1 MKTFLIASSVLLF
14 AAAVSAQQVRNVSD
28 KKDVPRPQSA
38 SSVQANKPD
47 DARRTEAALYML
59 KKQYA
64 EAADLFRQLLK
75 ENPKDAFLWNQLGI
89 AYQQQAPHPDSE
101 YLAQAVKCYEKAIK
115 ADKTNSA
122 YLNNMG
128 TAYNDQ
134 RKYSKAIRA
143 YRRAIEIDT
152 TNATYFCNL
161 GMSYLST
168 KHLEEAQAA
177 FHNALAIDPEIF
189 TRSGHTGVILRDPS
203 VTDHALLYFLL
214 AKSFASDG
222 NAERCVYYLRKSVD
236 EGYTE
241 LPKVKSD
248 PAFAR
253 VSNDPH
259 FRDLVGLPAL
269 PAVQPKSQG
278 LL

>member
-38 SSVQANKPD
+38 SSVQANKPE
-47 DARRTEAALYML
+47 DARLTQASTYMVN
-59 KKQYA
+59 KQYA
-64 EAADLFRQLLK
+64 EAADLYRQMLK
-75 ENPKDAFLWNQLGI
+75 ENPKDASLWNRLGI
-89 AYQQQAPHPDSE
+89 AYQQ
-101 YLAQAVKCYEKAIK
+101 LAQPDNEYMSQALKCYEKASK

-122 YLNNMG
+122 AWNNIG
-128 TAYNDQ
+128 TVYYGE
-134 RKYSKAIRA
+134 RKYSKAIRD
-143 YRRAIEIDT
+143 YRKAIEIDN
-152 TNATYFCNL
+152 TNAAYFCNL
-161 GMSYLST
+161 GMAYLST
-168 KHLEEAQAA
+168 KHFDEAQNA
-177 FHNALAIDPEIF
+177 FHDALALDADVF
-189 TRSGHTGVILRDPS
+189 TRSGHNGMVLRDPTVS
-203 VTDHALLYFLL
+203 DHGLFYFVL
-214 AKSFASDG
+214 ARSFASDG

-241 LPKVKSD
+241 IPKVKND